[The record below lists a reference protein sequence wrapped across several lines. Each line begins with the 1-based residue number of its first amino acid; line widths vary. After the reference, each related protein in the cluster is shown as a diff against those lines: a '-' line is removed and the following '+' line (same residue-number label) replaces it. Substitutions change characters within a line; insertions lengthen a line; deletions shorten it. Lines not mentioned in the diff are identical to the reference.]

1 MTWRLQAF
9 AAFCERVWRVGILAR
24 GDVSHVAVPRDAGA
38 GGSIEEQGAR
48 HMAEDHIVDLWD
60 EEDEF
65 DPLAVDDLDINQ
77 EDMDDDNPLDTVDY
91 PTMRNMPEDMH
102 RESVYSPERQGGAVE
117 AVLSMLDHNPARRP
131 VLVSILGWC
140 EGGCLNSELTEK
152 VDALQA
158 DNRSVYGTT
167 TLCRMLERAGA
178 LELEMPKTSEERE
191 DVEAGVEYLEIKERV
206 DPTWRTTEAG
216 CAVFAQM
223 TDGSSFRAMVFDRDV
238 KYLEVYRAVMNFVAE
253 SPRSKDDIEQLVD
266 AFEVVQSPRR
276 FGGHFIDMLER
287 TDALHW
293 KDRSW
298 QLTDL
303 GRQLLP
309 EVNAAFSKKGE

>member
-1 MTWRLQAF
+1 MRN
-9 AAFCERVWRVGILAR
+9 AARM
-24 GDVSHVAVPRDAGA
+24 P
-38 GGSIEEQGAR
+38 GGLIEEQGDKA
-48 HMAEDHIVDLWD
+48 MAEDQIVDLWD

-91 PTMRNMPEDMH
+91 PTMRNMPEGMQ

-117 AVLSMLDHNPARRP
+117 AVLAMLDHNPARRP

-167 TLCRMLERAGA
+167 TLCRILERAGA
-178 LELEMPKTSEERE
+178 LELEMPEAAEEHE
-191 DVEAGVEYLEIKERV
+191 SIEEGVEYLEIKERV

-216 CAVFAQM
+216 KEVFAQM
-223 TDGSSFRAMVFDRDV
+223 TDGSAFRDMVFNRDV
-238 KYLEVYRAVMNFVAE
+238 KYVEVYRAVMNFVAA

-266 AFEVVQSPRR
+266 GFEVVQNPRR

-287 TDALHW
+287 TDVLHW

-303 GRQLLP
+303 GRKMLP
-309 EVNAAFSKKGE
+309 EVNAQVEKKGE